1 MGWRIGRDAVH
12 HGAAAVKT
20 LAQHYGASGSF
31 DEAVATRNA
40 VIAVIGLGYVGL
52 PLALACEGA
61 GFGVAAVDI
70 DTKKV
75 AALRAGKSY
84 MHDMPSERI
93 AAALSGSRLEVS
105 VAYDGIAR
113 ADVVFI
119 CVPTP
124 FTRNKEPDTSC
135 IQTAANG
142 ILPYLKPGAVV
153 ILRST
158 SYPGTTEELVRPL
171 LESRGARVGSDLY
184 LAFAPERVDP
194 GRQGYTIRTT
204 PVLVGGCD
212 PESTRRAC
220 LVLGQLVERVV
231 PMSSPAAAEMAKLLE
246 NVFRN
251 VNIALVNQL
260 AMLCERMGLD
270 VWEIVDAAATKPYGF
285 LAFRP
290 GPGVGGHCIPVDPYY
305 LAWKAREYD
314 FHMDFI
320 ELAARVN
327 DEMPYYVATRI
338 LLALDGRQAPGEE
351 ARVLLLGVTF
361 KADVDDY
368 RDSPALKIIERLLR
382 RGVHVDYS
390 DPYVPQLAVN
400 GRILTSQPLSPELLS
415 RYDCVVITA
424 DHQGIDYGWVVRHA
438 RKVFD
443 TRNGTRD
450 VTHDRDKIVRL

>member
-1 MGWRIGRDAVH
+1 MKTLPEQDETTASFDDRVATRDAVV
-12 HGAAAVKT
+12 AV
-20 LAQHYGASGSF
+20 
-31 DEAVATRNA
+31 V
-40 VIAVIGLGYVGL
+40 GLGYVGL
-52 PLALACEGA
+52 PLAVVCREA

-70 DTKKV
+70 DAAKIT
-75 AALRAGKSY
+75 ALRDGTSY
-84 MHDMPSERI
+84 VHDLPSERLG
-93 AAALSGSRLEVS
+93 AAMAGGRMYVS
-105 VAYDGIAR
+105 TGYEGIAH
-113 ADVVFI
+113 ADAIFI

-124 FTRNKEPDTSC
+124 YTRNKEPDTSC
-135 IQTAANG
+135 IEAAVQG
-142 ILPYLKPGAVV
+142 ILPHLQSDAVV

-171 LESRGARVGSDLY
+171 LEARGARVGTDLY
-184 LAFAPERVDP
+184 LAFVPERVDP
-194 GRQGYTIRTT
+194 GRRDYMIRNT

-220 LVLGQLVERVV
+220 LILGQLVERVV

-270 VWEIVDAAATKPYGF
+270 VWEIIDAAATKPYGF

-338 LLALDGRQAPGEE
+338 LLALDGNAPGKE

-361 KADVDDY
+361 KADIDDY
-368 RDSPALKIIERLLR
+368 RDSPALKIIERLVR
-382 RGVHVDYS
+382 RDVRVDYS

-400 GRILTSQPLSPELLS
+400 GRILTSQALSPELLG

-443 TRNGTRD
+443 TRNGTRG
-450 VTHDRDKIVRL
+450 VTHDRDKIIRL